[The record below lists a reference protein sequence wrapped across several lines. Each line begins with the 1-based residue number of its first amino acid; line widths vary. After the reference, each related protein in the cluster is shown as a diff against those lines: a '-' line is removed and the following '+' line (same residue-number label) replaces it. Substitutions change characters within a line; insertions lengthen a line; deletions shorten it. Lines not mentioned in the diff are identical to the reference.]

1 MDEIRKLANSIREA
15 GKKHVLVQ
23 TAWVIVKSVDW
34 DKKTMVATGVMDD
47 LDYHDVLLGI
57 GSIYIKPK
65 KGCKCLI
72 GLIEN
77 KDGAAFLIDCEET
90 EEVVIKHKKI
100 NYDADSIIFNGGQ
113 NGGLCKKDK
122 VAEKLNEIEN
132 DLNALRQIFT
142 AWTPAAPDGGAL
154 LKAALMTAWA
164 IQPLAI
170 TQSSQLENTSIKH

>member
-34 DKKTMVATGVMDD
+34 SKKTMVATGVMDD

-77 KDGAAFLIDCEET
+77 KDGAAFLIDCEKAEET
-90 EEVVIKHKKI
+90 LL
-100 NYDADSIIFNGGQ
+100 NGGD

-122 VAEKLNEIEN
+122 VAEKLNKIEN
-132 DLNALRQIFT
+132 DLNALRQIILGWT
-142 AWTPAAPDGGAL
+142 PTPSDGGLGLKTALALAWTS
-154 LKAALMTAWA
+154 
-164 IQPLAI
+164 QPLQI
-170 TQSSQLENTSIKH
+170 TQASQLENTSIKH

>member
-34 DKKTMVATGVMDD
+34 SKKTMVATGVVDD

-90 EEVVIKHKKI
+90 EEVVIKHKKVS
-100 NYDADSIIFNGGQ
+100 YDADSIIFNGGQ

-122 VAEKLNEIEN
+122 VAEKLNKIEN
-132 DLNALRQIFT
+132 DLNALRQIILGWT
-142 AWTPAAPDGGAL
+142 PTPSDGGLGLKTALTLAWTS
-154 LKAALMTAWA
+154 
-164 IQPLAI
+164 QPLQI
-170 TQSSQLENTSIKH
+170 TQASQLENTSIKH